1 MRSADE
7 EVAGVT
13 TIPGPDIETG
23 DGGVYIHIPFCRTK
37 CPYCSFNSV
46 ACGSAPEHEKYL
58 AALLREARVLSAH
71 PWTATKKFSTLFIGG
86 GTPTVLTGGDL
97 AGLVRNCLD
106 LFPFVHEDDKLPEI
120 SVEMNPNTADLDSL
134 QHLRHAGVNRLSIGI
149 QSFDDTLLAGI
160 GRSHTADQAQAA
172 VAMARSGGFRTI
184 SIDLMYGL
192 PGQQVSQWHATL
204 EKALELRPEHMSVY
218 CLTVEEGTVF
228 DDLQARGELDL
239 PDEDE
244 VVAMAELTEEML
256 SGEGYGRYEIS
267 NYALPGFECIH
278 NINYWENGSY
288 IGLGAGAVSCFSGM
302 RTRNLDDPELYAQS
316 VLDGRFPFAE
326 AECLDLESRFRES
339 VIMAL
344 RMIKGVSISA
354 LEERFGL
361 TPLTYYG
368 EVLEKYLHQ
377 GQLKIEGDRLRLARV
392 ALPVSNQILAELV

>member
-1 MRSADE
+1 M
-7 EVAGVT
+7 T

-46 ACGSAPEHEKYL
+46 ACGSARQHGEYL
-58 AALLREARVLSAH
+58 AALRREVQLLSTH

-86 GTPTVLTGGDL
+86 GTPTVLNGGVL
-97 AGLVRNCLD
+97 AGLVRSCVD
-106 LFPFVHEDDKLPEI
+106 LFPFAPGDDNLPEI

-149 QSFDDTLLAGI
+149 QSFDDILLAEI
-160 GRSHTADQAQAA
+160 GRSHTDEEAQAA
-172 VAMARSGGFRTI
+172 VAMARSGGFRNL

-204 EKALELRPEHMSVY
+204 EKALELRPEHMSIY

-228 DDLQARGELDL
+228 DGLQQRGELDL
-239 PDEDE
+239 PGEDE
-244 VVAMAELTEEML
+244 VVAMAGLTEEML
-256 SGEGYGRYEIS
+256 AGEGYGRYEIS
-267 NYALPGFECIH
+267 NYALPGFQCIH
-278 NINYWENGSY
+278 NINYWENGFY

-302 RTRNLDDPELYAQS
+302 RSRNLADPELYAQS
-316 VLDGRFPFAE
+316 LLDGRFPFTE
-326 AECLDLESRFRES
+326 VECLDRESRFRES
-339 VIMAL
+339 VIMGL

-354 LEERFGL
+354 LQERFGL

-368 EVLEKYLHQ
+368 EVVEKYLQQ
-377 GQLKIEGDRLRLARV
+377 GQLEIDGDRLRLAKTALLV
-392 ALPVSNQILAELV
+392 ANQILAELV